1 MRHGSVIYKGGRLIS
16 CGINRNK
23 YHEEYGISYNVP
35 PPSVHAEEKAINIA
49 LSNGAD
55 LKGAI
60 IYVARTSKRG
70 YPAISKPCPK
80 CEKLI
85 REHNI
90 KKVVYTEDHSNI
102 TGYTI

>member
-23 YHEEYGISYNVP
+23 YNEDYGIAYKVP

-49 LSNGAD
+49 LSNGND

-60 IYVARTSKRG
+60 IYVARTSKQG
-70 YPAISKPCPK
+70 HSAISKPCPK
-80 CEKLI
+80 CDKLI
-85 REHNI
+85 RQNGI
-90 KKVVYTEDHSNI
+90 KKVIYTENDMEVS
-102 TGYTI
+102 GYTI